1 MERKR
6 KKGSSDENCEEF
18 TETIKTVNDL
28 MKEGSPGENHG
39 EFTGVVGVVVP
50 GVVLGIPGV
59 EATRKPHHPV
69 PLLPPDSVTQQCGGT

>member
-1 MERKR
+1 M
-6 KKGSSDENCEEF
+6 EF
-18 TETIKTVNDL
+18 TETVKVVTDL

-69 PLLPPDSVTQQCGGT
+69 PLLPPDSVTQQCGAT